1 MKESVLVIGGDKR
14 YYIAADMISDLGLT
28 VYAFGFELLAN
39 NPKIRTAV
47 FSNLPYTDYILLP
60 APYQDAD
67 GAIKMP
73 FCEKRLKL
81 EEVLPQI
88 NPDAYVVTGGV
99 DFEAQVLF
107 DKFGIPYYDLLLDES
122 YAVKNA
128 FITSQAALMIAA
140 SKSSKALSDCNI
152 LICGYGRIGKSLACL
167 LKAFGSNITVSARK
181 DKDIEWI
188 DVGGYNP
195 VYTHEID
202 SIIENQDII
211 FNTIP
216 ACVLGQKEL
225 TRAQKNVLLLELAS
239 KPFGINFEEASRL
252 GLKTYVELGLPG
264 RCFPNSAAK
273 TVADAFQRIV
283 KRGW

>member
-1 MKESVLVIGGDKR
+1 MKESVLAIGGDKR
-14 YYIAADMISDLGLT
+14 YYIAADILSDLGYT
-28 VYAFGFELLAN
+28 VYTCGFELLAEN
-39 NPKIRTAV
+39 HKIKSAV
-47 FSNLPYTDYILLP
+47 FSGLPYTDYILLP
-60 APYQDAD
+60 APYLDAD
-67 GAIKMP
+67 GSIKMP
-73 FCEKRLKL
+73 FSEKRLKL
-81 EEVLPQI
+81 GDILSQI
-88 NPDAYVVTGGV
+88 NPDAYVITGGV
-99 DFEAQVLF
+99 DLEAQVLF
-107 DKFGIPYYDLLLDES
+107 ENFGIPYYDLLLDET
-122 YAVKNA
+122 YTVKNA
-128 FITSQAALMIAA
+128 FITAQAAVMIAA

-152 LICGYGRIGKSLACL
+152 LICGFGRIGKSLASL
-167 LKAFGSNITVSARK
+167 LKAYGSNITVSARK

-188 DVGGYNP
+188 GIGGYKP

-202 SIIENQDII
+202 SIIENQDIV

-225 TRAQKNVLLLELAS
+225 TRAQKNLMLLELAS
-239 KPFGINFEEASRL
+239 KPFGINFEEAARL